1 MEENKNLI
9 PSVTRELALFKGWYE
24 GVGFQV
30 QII

>member
-9 PSVTRELALFKGWYE
+9 PSVTRELALVKGWYE